1 VCPRRASYNGDR
13 VEVNMTNGHAP
24 VTREDVDEAISGL
37 RSELLTA
44 MKSIETKVLQALYGY
59 AESNRL
65 RLSQQEAEMA
75 SLMARLGVLED
86 RLLMLEKRLNLEE
99 PTRQ

>member
-1 VCPRRASYNGDR
+1 
-13 VEVNMTNGHAP
+13 MTNGHAP
-24 VTREDVDEAISGL
+24 ATKQDVEEAVSGL
-37 RSELLTA
+37 RNELLAA
-44 MKSIETKVLQALYGY
+44 MRASEMKLLQALYGY

-86 RLLMLEKRLNLEE
+86 RLLLLEKRLNLVE
-99 PTRQ
+99 PTQ

>member
-1 VCPRRASYNGDR
+1 
-13 VEVNMTNGHAP
+13 MTNGHAP
-24 VTREDVDEAISGL
+24 VTKQDVDEAISGL
-37 RSELLTA
+37 RNELLAA
-44 MKSIETKVLQALYGY
+44 MKASESKLLQALYGY

-86 RLLMLEKRLNLEE
+86 RLLMLEKRLNLVE
-99 PTRQ
+99 PTQ

>member
-1 VCPRRASYNGDR
+1 
-13 VEVNMTNGHAP
+13 MTNGHAP
-24 VTREDVDEAISGL
+24 VTKQDMDEAVSGL
-37 RSELLTA
+37 RNELLAA
-44 MKSIETKVLQALYGY
+44 MKASESKLLQALYGY

-86 RLLMLEKRLNLEE
+86 RLLLLEKRLNLVE
-99 PTRQ
+99 PTQ

>member
-1 VCPRRASYNGDR
+1 
-13 VEVNMTNGHAP
+13 MTNGHAP
-24 VTREDVDEAISGL
+24 VTKQDVDEAVSGL
-37 RSELLTA
+37 RNELLAA
-44 MKSIETKVLQALYGY
+44 MKASESKLLQALYGY

-86 RLLMLEKRLNLEE
+86 RLLMLEKRLNLVE
-99 PTRQ
+99 PTQ